1 VKALTEVFSKLIE
14 KIRGVEYIDDATL
27 QELSREIQRT
37 LLKADVPLDL
47 VKTFTENAV
56 RRIREEKPPPA
67 YRPGNTSS
75 TSSTTSW

>member
-1 VKALTEVFSKLIE
+1 MKALTEVFSKLIE
-14 KIRGVEYIDDATL
+14 KIRGVQYIDDATL

-56 RRIREEKPPPA
+56 RRIREEKP
-67 YRPGNTSS
+67 RLVV
-75 TSSTTSW
+75 